1 MWKHVYLC
9 CYQSCKLRH
18 QSFFNDVCA
27 SFINGL
33 TPVFHQSTGTGLHC
47 VSWWLLNVSELL
59 IIEGTGEINK
69 TAFLIDLIAALSIF
83 CETMCILSTIGYK
96 THKQYHRFI
105 SLKHWKCMYHSRANM
120 SDKKSNS
127 SFLICFLH
135 TYLSNVKYKT
145 VFRNI

>member
-96 THKQYHRFI
+96 THKQYHWFI
-105 SLKHWKCMYHSRANM
+105 SLNVRQKIQFIIFDLFFTHIPFKCEIQ
-120 SDKKSNS
+120 DCVQK
-127 SFLICFLH
+127 
-135 TYLSNVKYKT
+135 YLV
-145 VFRNI
+145 VGQC